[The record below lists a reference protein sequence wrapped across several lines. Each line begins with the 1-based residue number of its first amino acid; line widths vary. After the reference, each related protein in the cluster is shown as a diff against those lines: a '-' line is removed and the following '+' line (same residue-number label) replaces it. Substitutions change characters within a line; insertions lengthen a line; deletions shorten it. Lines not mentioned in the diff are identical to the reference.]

1 MAFVEARDVSFGYQ
15 PQDPV
20 LSAIN
25 LTGEKGGLYVCIG
38 PNGAGKSTL
47 LALLA
52 GWLTPETGSVCLEE
66 ANIARMG
73 QRRLAQRVAVVEQE
87 HAVLPHLRVEQV
99 VLLGRAPF
107 LGWLRWEG
115 RRDRDLAREAMA
127 FTHVEHLAARRLG
140 ELSGG
145 ERQRVHLARAL
156 CQQPQLL
163 LLDEPTASLDPA
175 HQVRIMDLLQRLC
188 REQGLCVC
196 LVSHDL
202 NLAALYADHVLL
214 LQNGRLLGQ
223 GPPNE
228 VMTFALLEQA
238 YGCVMLVEQSR
249 LGVPVVTP
257 VPQRYLGGN

>member
-1 MAFVEARDVSFGYQ
+1 MAFVEARGITFGYR
-15 PQDPV
+15 PGE
-20 LSAIN
+20 SAVVSGVD
-25 LTGEKGGLYVCIG
+25 LAAEKGRLHVCIG

-52 GWLTPETGSVCLEE
+52 GWLQPESGRVLIEGRDVH
-66 ANIARMG
+66 RMG
-73 QRRLAQRVAVVEQE
+73 RRRLARQVAVLEQDQAVVPHLTVEQ
-87 HAVLPHLRVEQV
+87 L
-99 VLLGRAPF
+99 VLLGRTPF
-107 LGWLRWEG
+107 LGWLGWEG
-115 RRDRDLAREAMA
+115 QRDRKLAEEAMV
-127 FTHVEHLAARRLG
+127 FTHVDHLAARRLE

-202 NLAALYADHVLL
+202 HLAALYADHVVL
-214 LQNGRLLGQ
+214 LQEGRVLGQ
-223 GPPNE
+223 GPPGE
-228 VMTFALLEQA
+228 TMTFSLLEQA

-249 LGVPVVTP
+249 LGVPLVTP
-257 VPQRYLGGN
+257 VPKRFLE